1 MRLFGGGIN
10 IVFWWLLGCN
20 GEERMYVLLVSCIC
34 KCVKLVVWM
43 EGKVFVVGIDLGILF
58 LCVGVFWNGK
68 VDIIV
73 ND

>member
-1 MRLFGGGIN
+1 
-10 IVFWWLLGCN
+10 
-20 GEERMYVLLVSCIC
+20 MYVLLVSFIC
-34 KCVKLVVWM
+34 KCVKVVVRM